1 MKFFLPLA
9 TNDVQAE
16 RIYTRI
22 SDRLKG
28 MGYIIT
34 IHRVYKVIYRQGEKL
49 ISETV
54 GAASDNGEIVL
65 AIFKN
70 DIGYFVCTY
79 SCGAV
84 WGEPIVAR
92 YTVTEAA
99 DFFDGE
105 PNLHVGE
112 PG

>member
-1 MKFFLPLA
+1 MPLA
-9 TNDVQAE
+9 TSEVQAE

-22 SDRLKG
+22 GDRLKSL
-28 MGYIIT
+28 GYIIT
-34 IHRVYKVIYRQGEKL
+34 SHRVHKVIYRQGQKL

-70 DIGYFVCTY
+70 DIGYFVCTH
-79 SCGAV
+79 SRGAV

-105 PNLHVGE
+105 PNLHVSE

>member
-34 IHRVYKVIYRQGEKL
+34 SHRVRQVIYRQGQKL
-49 ISETV
+49 IGETV

-70 DIGYFVCTY
+70 DIGYFICTY

-84 WGEPIVAR
+84 WGEPVVAR
-92 YTVTEAA
+92 YTVTESA

-105 PNLHVGE
+105 VNLHVSE